1 VYLCLQTVSNKRFF
15 INYYYDFIMKSD
27 QSLNIDN
34 LDRKI
39 LSILTKN
46 ARIPFLEVA
55 RKCNVSGAAIHQR
68 VQRLTKIG
76 IISGSRFIVEPKKL
90 GYHTCAYIGIFLDNA
105 ALFNDVSDRLLK
117 ISEITQCHYTTGQ
130 YAMFVKV
137 YAKDNEHLRQ
147 VLADK
152 IQAINGIMRTETF
165 ISLEVMVDRQLPVIE
180 ESIEGSD
187 FGRRKNRKPSEK

>member
-1 VYLCLQTVSNKRFF
+1 
-15 INYYYDFIMKSD
+15 MKSYSN
-27 QSLNIDN
+27 SLIDS

-55 RKCNVSGAAIHQR
+55 RECNVSGAAIHQR
-68 VQRLTKIG
+68 VQRLTKLG
-76 IISGSRFIVEPKKL
+76 IIAGSQFIVDPKKL

-105 ALFNDVSDRLLK
+105 GLFPDVSERLLK
-117 ISEITQCHYTTGQ
+117 IPEIIQCHYTTGQ
-130 YAMFVKV
+130 YAMFIKV

-152 IQAINGIMRTETF
+152 IQSINGIMRTETF
-165 ISLEVMVDRQLPVIE
+165 ISLDVMVNRQLPILENPGE
-180 ESIEGSD
+180 EIKL
-187 FGRRKNRKPSEK
+187 RRKKS

>member
-1 VYLCLQTVSNKRFF
+1 
-15 INYYYDFIMKSD
+15 MKTENS
-27 QSLNIDN
+27 SNIDS

-55 RKCNVSGAAIHQR
+55 RECNVSGAAIHQR
-68 VQRLTKIG
+68 VQRLTKLG
-76 IISGSRFIVEPKKL
+76 IISGSQFTIEPKKL

-105 ALFNDVSDRLLK
+105 AMFNDVADQLMR

-137 YAKDNEHLRQ
+137 YAKDNEHLRK

-152 IQAINGIMRTETF
+152 IQSIAGIMRTETF
-165 ISLEVMVDRQLPVIE
+165 ISLEVMTDRQLPVIE
-180 ESIEGSD
+180 ESND
-187 FGRRKNRKPSEK
+187 VKLDNKK